1 MADSTKKKIPIPK
14 SLTESRYLPQ
24 AEVLA
29 VERKRGGLFI
39 GVPKADTSQE
49 HRVILVP
56 SAVATLTGYGHRI
69 IMESGVGEKSNYTD
83 HRFSESGAEIC
94 EEKEKVYE
102 ASIVLKVSPITLE
115 DVDLFKPGQIIISP
129 LTLPALS
136 REIVDKILEKRIIA
150 LGMEYIMDEAGSFP
164 FVRVL
169 SELAGVSSVL
179 TAGELL
185 SSTYGGK
192 GVLLAG
198 IAGVPSAK
206 IVILGAGVVG
216 ESAARVALGLGA
228 DLRIFDN
235 NVYKLMR
242 LQRNLGRQLNTSTMN
257 PYQVAKEL
265 LNADVVI
272 GAVHS
277 KTGRSPV
284 IVTEAM
290 VADMKPGSVIIDVS
304 IDQGGCF
311 ETSQMTTHQKPTFT
325 KFGIIHYCVP
335 NIASKVP
342 RTSSIAVSN
351 ILTPLLIDAGKNGG
365 FEESI
370 YEHHGLRHGVYA
382 YKGRLTNEY
391 LGRRFEIKSTDLDL
405 LLTSRL

>member
-1 MADSTKKKIPIPK
+1 MPESTKKKIPIPK

-24 AEVLA
+24 TEMLA
-29 VERKRGGLFI
+29 VERKKGGMII
-39 GVPKADTSQE
+39 GVPKADANQE

-56 SAVATLTGYGHRI
+56 SAVATLTGYGHRVLI
-69 IMESGVGEKSNYTD
+69 ESGAGEKANYSD
-83 HRFSESGAEIC
+83 HRYSESGAEIC
-94 EEKEKVYE
+94 QEKEKVYQANILLK
-102 ASIVLKVSPITLE
+102 ASPVTLE
-115 DVDLFKPGQIIISP
+115 DVDLLHPNQIVISP
-129 LTLPALS
+129 LTLPILSSEIIERMLAKRVVALS
-136 REIVDKILEKRIIA
+136 
-150 LGMEYIMDEAGSFP
+150 MEYIMDDAGSFP

-169 SELAGVSSVL
+169 SELAGVSAVL

-185 SSTYGGK
+185 STTYGGK
-192 GVLLAG
+192 GVLLGG

-206 IVILGAGVVG
+206 IVVLGAGVVG

-228 DLRIFDN
+228 DVRVFDN

-242 LQRNLGRQLNTSTMN
+242 LQRNVGRQLNTSTLN

-277 KTGRSPV
+277 KTGRAPV

-290 VADMKPGSVIIDVS
+290 VAEMKPGSVIIDVS

-311 ETSQMTTHQKPTFT
+311 ETSEITTHQKPTFV
-325 KFGIIHYCVP
+325 KHGIIHYCVP
-335 NIASKVP
+335 NISSKVP

-351 ILTPLLIDAGKNGG
+351 ILMPLLIEASKAGGLD
-365 FEESI
+365 E
-370 YEHHGLRHGVYA
+370 YLYDHPGLRNGVYA

-391 LGRRFEIKSTDLDL
+391 LGKRFGLKSTNLDL
-405 LLTSRL
+405 LMTSRL

>member
-1 MADSTKKKIPIPK
+1 MPEPKKKIPIPK
-14 SLTESRYLPQ
+14 SLTEARYLPQ
-24 AEVLA
+24 TEMLA
-29 VERKRGGLFI
+29 VERKKGGLYV
-39 GVPKADTSQE
+39 GVPKADANQE

-56 SAVATLTGYGHRI
+56 SAVATLTGYGHRVVI
-69 IMESGVGEKSNYTD
+69 ETGAGENSNYSD
-83 HRFSESGAEIC
+83 HRFSESGAEISQS
-94 EEKEKVYE
+94 KEKVYQ
-102 ASIVLKVSPITLE
+102 ANILLKVSPVTLE
-115 DVDLFKPGQIIISP
+115 DVELFHPGQIVISP
-129 LTLPALS
+129 LTLPAMS
-136 REIVDKILEKRIIA
+136 SEIIESMLEKRVIA
-150 LGMEYIMDEAGSFP
+150 LGMEYIMDDAGSFP

-169 SELAGVSSVL
+169 SEMAGVSAVL

-242 LQRNLGRQLNTSTMN
+242 LQRNLGHQLNTSTLN

-277 KTGRSPV
+277 KTGRTPV

-290 VADMKPGSVIIDVS
+290 VTAMKPGSVIVDVS

-311 ETSQMTTHQKPTFT
+311 ETSQMTTHQKPTFV
-325 KFGIIHYCVP
+325 KDGIIHYCVP

-351 ILTPLLIDAGKNGG
+351 ILTPLLLDAGKMGG
-365 FEESI
+365 LEEYL
-370 YEHHGLRHGVYA
+370 YEHHGLRNGVYA
-382 YKGRLTNEY
+382 YKGRLTNDY
-391 LGRRFEIKSTDLDL
+391 LGRRFDLKYTSLDL
-405 LLTSRL
+405 LMTSRH